1 MSKQNYTQACAE
13 TFCRLASFVPTK
25 GAKNLSK
32 KASDSLCVLLVCLFL
47 DFLRK
52 PGFKLQSMS
61 PCVLN
66 RQQVHYLLCQCL
78 KINVDFQV
86 DLAGSENVGRSGAV
100 DKRLREAGK
109 RCRKEVFALIKGS
122 YL

>member
-1 MSKQNYTQACAE
+1 MYVACLLILGFLE
-13 TFCRLASFVPTK
+13 KTRLNS
-25 GAKNLSK
+25 N
-32 KASDSLCVLLVCLFL
+32 
-47 DFLRK
+47 
-52 PGFKLQSMS
+52 Q
-61 PCVLN
+61 CVLN
-66 RQQVHYLLCQCL
+66 RQHVHYLLYQCL